1 MVVEYVVDGDK
12 AGALEFWSKGTKV
25 RCAVLLVKG
34 HHASEREIFTRQPD
48 GEELSSTERWDL
60 PRPREF
66 ELVPDVGERSVDSM
80 LDAVRYGHIEAVAWL
95 VNEWRDSSLAAG
107 DMHPQRPT
115 GHCPLERAQGS
126 LNGLVA
132 TDELRYA
139 EAGVAPAAAS

>member
-1 MVVEYVVDGDK
+1 MVGEYVVDGDK
-12 AGALEFWSKGTKV
+12 GGALEFWSKGTKV

-80 LDAVRYGHIEAVAWL
+80 LDVVRYGHSEPAAWL
-95 VNEWRDSSLAAG
+95 GHEWRDHATACVLWFR
-107 DMHPQRPT
+107 D
-115 GHCPLERAQGS
+115 
-126 LNGLVA
+126 VA
-132 TDELRYA
+132 TE
-139 EAGVAPAAAS
+139 

>member
-95 VNEWRDSSLAAG
+95 VNEWRGSSLAAAG
-107 DMHPQRPT
+107 MPPQRPP
-115 GHCPLERAQGS
+115 GPLPPRQAPHILGS
-126 LNGLVA
+126 RCA
-132 TDELRYA
+132 T
-139 EAGVAPAAAS
+139 P

>member
-1 MVVEYVVDGDK
+1 MVGEYVVDGDK
-12 AGALEFWSKGTKV
+12 GGALEFWSKGTKV

-80 LDAVRYGHIEAVAWL
+80 LDAVRHGHIEAVAWL
-95 VNEWRDSSLAAG
+95 VNEWRDSSLAAA
-107 DMHPQRPT
+107 DMHPKRHKGHWRP
-115 GHCPLERAQGS
+115 ERAQRLLG
-126 LNGLVA
+126 GL
-132 TDELRYA
+132 
-139 EAGVAPAAAS
+139 AAAGGLRGSGEGLRPAP